1 MNLLINDRPHVLP
14 EGATL
19 ADAIAL
25 IDAQPPF
32 AAAVNLAFVPRS
44 HHASHALRPDD
55 RVEVIRPVTGG

>member
-1 MNLLINDRPHVLP
+1 MNVLLNDMPRDLP

-25 IDAQPPF
+25 LAPKAPF
-32 AAAVNLAFVPRS
+32 AAAVNLEFVPRTGY
-44 HHASHALRPDD
+44 AARVLQPGD